1 MFRSLRF
8 RLPALFLA
16 AIVLSGL
23 IATLIAV
30 KLFQDYT
37 RDRKF
42 KELRREAAGLAQ
54 LYAEEA
60 NHRTFAWKS
69 LELATGDR
77 LFYSGLT
84 LFPGLKAPL
93 KRLPEREI
101 RDWDAIQD
109 GHVVRFTF
117 TPPRSGASLYAVAQP
132 VKLGRATFGALVV
145 ATPTSQLRAG
155 WLRLIERLSLAL
167 IGGIVIAGALGWY
180 LSRRITRPVLALSR
194 AADELAKG
202 RYDVAVP
209 DVKAHDEIGALA
221 RSFHRMA
228 RRLEEADELERNF
241 LLTVSHE
248 LRTPLTAILGHVE
261 ALREGVASDPAA
273 QRASLD
279 VVAAQGA
286 RLERLVGDIL
296 DLAKLNARRFTLLH
310 EEVDMAG
317 LVEQAY
323 SAFTEEA
330 RRREI
335 DYRREI
341 RDQPV
346 LVSDGDRLLQII
358 SNLLENAFRWTPDGG
373 RIELGM
379 NGADGRVEVA
389 VSDSG
394 PGIDTEARD
403 RIFRPFWTR
412 DGRGTGLGLA
422 IARELAL
429 ALGGDIALESEPGE
443 GSRFRLL
450 LPRA

>member
-1 MFRSLRF
+1 MFRSLGF

-273 QRASLD
+273 QRASRD
-279 VVAAQGA
+279 VVAVQGA
-286 RLERLVGDIL
+286 RLERLGGDIL
-296 DLAKLNARRFTLLH
+296 DLAKLNGRRFTLLH

-323 SAFTEEA
+323 S
-330 RRREI
+330 
-335 DYRREI
+335 
-341 RDQPV
+341 
-346 LVSDGDRLLQII
+346 
-358 SNLLENAFRWTPDGG
+358 
-373 RIELGM
+373 
-379 NGADGRVEVA
+379 
-389 VSDSG
+389 
-394 PGIDTEARD
+394 
-403 RIFRPFWTR
+403 
-412 DGRGTGLGLA
+412 
-422 IARELAL
+422 
-429 ALGGDIALESEPGE
+429 
-443 GSRFRLL
+443 
-450 LPRA
+450 